1 MDVALV
7 HNPHAGAQ
15 RHDRS
20 DLEKLLRQAGYRPKY
35 FKVGEAL
42 EDPRAFE
49 HGKFVVVAG
58 GDGSIR
64 KVALKLAGTG
74 RILAPLP
81 LGTANNIA
89 HSLGIEARLKDIIG
103 GWEAGRVHPLDL
115 GCAEG
120 PWGKQLFIEGA
131 GIGLVERA
139 MPVIQA
145 IAEAD
150 EHEFADPADELH
162 RDLCVYIALGQ
173 TMPALKAK
181 VTLDRRRPK
190 TEEYI
195 LLEFLNIGRAGPCI
209 RLRPRANVSDGKFEV
224 IAVTEKDRPDLVR
237 HLTAHLSDAHRAAL
251 PRTLTGSATLQLSG
265 GSLRADDQI
274 IWKAGPRG
282 ASVTVKL
289 SIVPKALQMLIPKL

>member
-15 RHDRS
+15 QHDRG
-20 DLEKLLRQAGYRPKY
+20 DLERLLRHAGYRPKY
-35 FKVGEAL
+35 FKVGRAL

-89 HSLGIEARLKDIIG
+89 HSLGIQGRLRDIIDGWHG
-103 GWEAGRVHPLDL
+103 GKVRQLDL

-120 PWGKQLFIEGA
+120 PWGRQLFIEGA

-139 MPVIQA
+139 MPVLEA
-145 IAEAD
+145 IARAD
-150 EHEFADPADELH
+150 VHEFADSADELH

-181 VTLDRRRPK
+181 VTLGRRRAK

-209 RLRPRANVSDGKFEV
+209 RLRPWANVSDGKFEV
-224 IAVTEKDRPDLVR
+224 IAVTEQERPGLVR
-237 HLTAHLSDAHRAAL
+237 HLTAHLNDAHRTAL
-251 PRTLTGSATLQLSG
+251 PRTLARSATLELVG

-274 IWKAGPRG
+274 IWKARPGSE
-282 ASVTVKL
+282 SVKVKL
-289 SIVPKALQMLIPKL
+289 SVVPRTLEMLMPKL

>member
-15 RHDRS
+15 RHDRNNI
-20 DLEKLLRQAGYRPKY
+20 ERLLRHGGYRPKY
-35 FKVGEAL
+35 FTVEQAL
-42 EDPRAFE
+42 KDPRAFE

-64 KVALKLAGTG
+64 KAALKMAGTG
-74 RILAPLP
+74 RVLAPLP

-89 HSLGIEARLKDIIG
+89 HSLGIEARLRDIIDGWSG
-103 GWEAGRVHPLDL
+103 GNVRPLDL

-120 PWGKQLFIEGA
+120 PWGRRLFIEGA

-145 IAEAD
+145 IAQAD

-162 RDLCVYIALGQ
+162 RDLCVYIALAQ

-181 VTLDRRRPK
+181 VALGRRRPK
-190 TEEYI
+190 TEKYI

-209 RLRPRANVSDGKFEV
+209 RLRPRANVSDGKLEV
-224 IAVTEKDRPDLVR
+224 IAVTEKDRPDMVK
-237 HLTAHLSDAHRAAL
+237 HLTAHLNDAHRAAL
-251 PRTLTGSATLQLSG
+251 PRTLARSATLQLSG
-265 GSLRADDQI
+265 GSLRVDDQI
-274 IWKAGPRG
+274 IWKANPRG
-282 ASVTVKL
+282 KSVKVKL
-289 SIVPKALQMLIPKL
+289 WVVPGALQMLMPKL

>member
-1 MDVALV
+1 MRRRARRR
-7 HNPHAGAQ
+7 AQ
-15 RHDRS
+15 
-20 DLEKLLRQAGYRPKY
+20 LAWRQPGCRT
-35 FKVGEAL
+35 EAL

-49 HGKFVVVAG
+49 QGKFVVVAG

-64 KVALKLAGTG
+64 KVALKLAQTG

-103 GWEAGRVHPLDL
+103 GWQKGKVLALDL

-120 PWGKQLFIEGA
+120 PWGRQLFIEGA

-145 IAEAD
+145 IAKAD
-150 EHEFADPADELH
+150 EHEFAAPADELH
-162 RDLCVYIALGQ
+162 RDLCVYIALAQ

-181 VTLDRRRPK
+181 VTLNHRRPQ
-190 TEEYI
+190 TGEYL

-209 RLRPRANVSDGKFEV
+209 RLRPRAQVSDGKFEV
-224 IAVTEKDRPDLVR
+224 IAVKEQDRPDLVR

-251 PRTLTGSATLQLSG
+251 PRRLAASATLALSG

-274 IWKAGPRG
+274 IWSSRPGQE
-282 ASVTVKL
+282 SVKVSL
-289 SIVPKALQMLIPKL
+289 SIVPQALQMLMPKL